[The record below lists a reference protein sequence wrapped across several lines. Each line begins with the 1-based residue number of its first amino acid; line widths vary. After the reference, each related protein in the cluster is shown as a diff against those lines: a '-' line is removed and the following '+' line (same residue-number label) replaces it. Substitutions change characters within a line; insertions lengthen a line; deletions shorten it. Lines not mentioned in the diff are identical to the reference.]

1 MDDVWV
7 PARPVR
13 GADGDEPGVELRT
26 IAATGERVGL
36 AFSSPRALARALGEH
51 QPWVT
56 LPLLSYVAWL
66 RMQGVYRLQ
75 LDPVYA
81 TDARQWSA
89 EDLAFAIGEG

>member
-1 MDDVWV
+1 MDQVYV

-13 GADGDEPGVELRT
+13 GVDGDEPGIELRT

-36 AFSSPRALARALGEH
+36 AFSSPEALVRTLGGH
-51 QPWVT
+51 QPWAG

-81 TDARQWSA
+81 DDARQWSA
-89 EDLAFAIGEG
+89 EDLAFAIGDN